1 MSALKLKARGFR
13 WVPILVL
20 YAYTGAYSEPITKVY
35 GPNCSTEVTREIENG
50 SIVNE
55 KITEK
60 CTESSRTGK
69 QEFDPENDPNDALLF
84 ESIRL
89 AMYAAFVKIV
99 GE

>member
-1 MSALKLKARGFR
+1 MSVLKLEARAFC
-13 WVPILVL
+13 WVPILAL
-20 YAYTGAYSEPITKVY
+20 CAYTGAYSEPITKVY
-35 GPNCSTEVTREIENG
+35 GPNCTTEITREIENG

-60 CTESSRTGK
+60 CIESSRSGK
-69 QEFDPENDPNDALLF
+69 QELDPENDPSDALLF

>member
-1 MSALKLKARGFR
+1 MSALKSKARVFS
-13 WVPILVL
+13 WVPIAALCAFTV
-20 YAYTGAYSEPITKVY
+20 ANSEPITKVY
-35 GPNCSTEVTREIENG
+35 GPNCRAEITREIENG

-60 CTESSRTGK
+60 CVESSRSGK
-69 QEFDPENDPNDALLF
+69 QEFDPENDPNDALLL

>member
-1 MSALKLKARGFR
+1 MSALKSKARVF
-13 WVPILVL
+13 WWATILAL
-20 YAYTGAYSEPITKVY
+20 CANAGAHSEPITKVY
-35 GPNCSTEVTREIENG
+35 GPNCSTEITREIENG

-60 CTESSRTGK
+60 CVENSMSGK
-69 QEFDPENDPNDALLF
+69 QKFDPENNPNDALLF

-89 AMYAAFVKIV
+89 ALYAAFVKIV